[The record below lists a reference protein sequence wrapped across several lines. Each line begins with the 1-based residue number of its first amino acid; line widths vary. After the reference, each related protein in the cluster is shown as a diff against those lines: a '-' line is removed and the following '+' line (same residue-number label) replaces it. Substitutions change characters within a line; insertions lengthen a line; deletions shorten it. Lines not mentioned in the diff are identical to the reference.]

1 MDGKAKAIV
10 AHIFLLGWIIAL
22 VLNMNDKDEL
32 ASFYIRQLLG
42 IYIFSIVISIIP
54 IINIIGW
61 IVVLVFWILSLIGS
75 INGEKKETPWV
86 GKYFQE
92 WFKAI

>member
-10 AHIFLLGWIIAL
+10 AHIYWVGWIIAL
-22 VLNMNDKDEL
+22 ILNMNEKDEF

-42 IYIFSIVISIIP
+42 IFLFSILISFIP

-61 IVVLVFWILSLIGS
+61 IITLVFWILSLIGS
-75 INGEKKETPWV
+75 IQGEKKETPWV

-92 WFKAI
+92 WFKAL